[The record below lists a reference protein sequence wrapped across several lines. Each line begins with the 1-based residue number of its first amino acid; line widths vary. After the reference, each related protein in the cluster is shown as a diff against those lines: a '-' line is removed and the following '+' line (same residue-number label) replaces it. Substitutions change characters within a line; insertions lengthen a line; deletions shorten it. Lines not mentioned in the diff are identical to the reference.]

1 MIRIRTTA
9 LPALST
15 LAIAAISIAP
25 VSIANAQQIFGG
37 GGTAATSNQGSATGE
52 NVPQCQAAP
61 GGSRMRKRDQGD
73 CAGVGDATTVRTEQ
87 QLTVKLEVP
96 QPEALQCE
104 ASTLTEYQQRNNI
117 ARVTGSVS
125 ISNCPAGSAGTFD
138 VVARVRDESGEIK
151 PLEFAEKWQRNDK
164 GASPFTGDY
173 PIGENV
179 ELMNVRIRN
188 LKCTCAEAPE
198 AAPAAATPPPN

>member
-1 MIRIRTTA
+1 MTRIRITA
-9 LPALST
+9 LLAVST
-15 LAIAAISIAP
+15 LALASLSIAD
-25 VSIANAQQIFGG
+25 AQQIFGG
-37 GGTAATSNQGSATGE
+37 GGTATTSNQGSATGE

-61 GGSRMRKRDQGD
+61 GGSRMRKRDQ
-73 CAGVGDATTVRTEQ
+73 AGCEGVAEPAAVRTEQ
-87 QLTVKLEVP
+87 QLKVSLEVP
-96 QPEALQCE
+96 QPEVLQCE
-104 ASTLTEYQQRNNI
+104 ASTLTEYQQRNNV

-125 ISNCPAGSAGTFD
+125 ITNCPGGSTGTFV
-138 VVARVRDESGEIK
+138 VVARIKDESGEIK